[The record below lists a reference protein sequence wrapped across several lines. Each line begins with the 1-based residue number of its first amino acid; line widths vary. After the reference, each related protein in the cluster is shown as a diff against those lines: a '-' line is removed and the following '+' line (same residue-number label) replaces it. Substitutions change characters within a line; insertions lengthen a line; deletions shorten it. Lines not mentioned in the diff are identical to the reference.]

1 MSFRIEEKLSISRES
16 LLDFKV
22 FLNKNSAKRIYNT
35 RTVESL
41 YFENNNLQMFND
53 SIEGLL
59 PRKKIRIRNY
69 PLEKKNTYA
78 LEYKISSVEGRYKT
92 KKILKSFEVENF
104 INLGIL
110 DQQYG
115 VCYPSINIKFIRDY
129 YLMNDVR
136 ITIDQDIMYRKFTS
150 KNKKND
156 HKIIVELKAAITK
169 DSDDLIK
176 SFPMQRT
183 RFSKYC
189 NGVTLL
195 KI

>member
-1 MSFRIEEKLSISRES
+1 MSFRIEEKLLISRET
-16 LLDFKV
+16 LFDFKD

-35 RTVESL
+35 RIIESL

-69 PLEKKNTYA
+69 PLEKKDTHA
-78 LEYKISSVEGRYKT
+78 LEYKISSVEGRFKT
-92 KKILKSFEVENF
+92 KKILKSAEVENYK
-104 INLGIL
+104 NLGIL

-136 ITIDQDIMYRKFTS
+136 ITIDQDIMYNKFTS
-150 KNKKND
+150 ITKKND

-169 DSDDLIK
+169 NSDELIK

-189 NGVTLL
+189 NGIILL
-195 KI
+195 KN